1 MGIRLGPIAS
11 STPPDRLKF
20 TYEYVVG
27 YGSYGKKVPKKIRG
41 PKFTVSVVNAKGS
54 TAGGKKCKCNGRTN
68 KLGSSGPDCESLYQ
82 GKRHCYVDIGTCSD
96 GKRSS
101 QLKTPPS
108 DWSLL
113 ACKDV
118 VSTLVYT
125 SPELDTY
132 DADTCSKNG
141 GWGKIGIQGDGCY
154 SNPVPVDVPV
164 SITSTE
170 FYVVIH
176 FINNDRNMH
185 LNVQHM
191 NMNYATC
198 VKSSIIQYNP
208 CKPGVSDRWFPIPT
222 RLRHDFSVVR
232 GHGSPSPTARDI
244 RSGNP
249 HQESWVRL
257 PNVAASNPPNKLRF
271 NYEYVVGYGRYG
283 RNVPSR
289 VKGPYFTVSIVDAK
303 TSKATEVYKSP
314 ELDTYD
320 YDTCRQNGGW
330 GSSDIKGAGC
340 YSNPIHVEVPVKA
353 HISDCTS
360 DSASACQFYML
371 FRFFNN
377 DRNMHLNEDGMQMEY
392 GVLC

>member
-1 MGIRLGPIAS
+1 MVA
-11 STPPDRLKF
+11 D
-20 TYEYVVG
+20 
-27 YGSYGKKVPKKIRG
+27 
-41 PKFTVSVVNAKGS
+41 
-54 TAGGKKCKCNGRTN
+54 
-68 KLGSSGPDCESLYQ
+68 
-82 GKRHCYVDIGTCSD
+82 
-96 GKRSS
+96 
-101 QLKTPPS
+101 
-108 DWSLL
+108 
-113 ACKDV
+113 
-118 VSTLVYT
+118 T

-232 GHGSPSPTARDI
+232 GHGSPSLTARDI

-271 NYEYVVGYGRYG
+271 NYEYVVGCEFTFHPLHTA
-283 RNVPSR
+283 VHAPSLR
-289 VKGPYFTVSIVDAK
+289 LRCITAGGQRLPCRHQSCTTVTDPLICYCSVMQTVDMDATYHLESKGHTSPSALSMLRHRRRPKSTKARSWTRDSPYSDATITLCLSQICAIV
-303 TSKATEVYKSP
+303 
-314 ELDTYD
+314 EL
-320 YDTCRQNGGW
+320 
-330 GSSDIKGAGC
+330 
-340 YSNPIHVEVPVKA
+340 
-353 HISDCTS
+353 
-360 DSASACQFYML
+360 
-371 FRFFNN
+371 
-377 DRNMHLNEDGMQMEY
+377 HLR
-392 GVLC
+392 